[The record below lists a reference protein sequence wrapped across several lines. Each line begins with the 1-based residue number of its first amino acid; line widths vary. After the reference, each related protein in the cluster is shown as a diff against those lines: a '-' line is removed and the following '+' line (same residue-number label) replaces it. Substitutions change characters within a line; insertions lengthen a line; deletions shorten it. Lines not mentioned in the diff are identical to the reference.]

1 MADMIVRKTDGTSE
15 PFDRRKLI
23 NIIKKAYKSANEPC
37 DTKLA
42 GEIVDSLYIYDGI
55 MCSSIRSQIE
65 ERLKERCEGAYA
77 AYKAVKDKKKEIENF
92 VENKKNFIYNYK
104 KASNTANATVDD
116 NSNVG
121 SKNIGVLN
129 AEIHKPDNIQ
139 ISRSMVMDKLKELY
153 PNFNPKNYVK
163 DLNHHI
169 IYKHDESSFAGAI
182 APYTYSAHEV
192 VEALVDGKKLLV
204 PFNLLYDIIDEDEIC
219 ADEEKEVYVKVPQ
232 NAYVKD
238 ADNSWTRINR
248 VIKKKRHRKLVRVHT
263 SIGEDVV
270 VTDNH
275 PMIVDS
281 ENINNTV
288 QAIDSLGQPQYKL
301 GTKIAF
307 KGKTTIDLGKIVSS
321 SWCKIC
327 DTYVTALNESP
338 VKRHIAVDKNLGFF
352 IGLLLNKGDF
362 FDLTFDNSYEPR
374 IVAIFENLEEAKC
387 LDNGIFTIF
396 GTTSSVDRV
405 GPKYRVT
412 ITNPIIVDLIM
423 NYFKINFKRGEQV
436 LPYNILEYN
445 EEFAR
450 GCLLG
455 LLESNVFVKDH
466 HYMFMS
472 PSRALTLQVEA
483 LVRYF
488 GYKVDN
494 DHRFIDSR
502 GIAKGDSWE
511 IVFRSENDVLD
522 IHDADE
528 LDGINFDLGNYI
540 TEGES
545 KIDAVD
551 AIYSK
556 SSFYLSNDYI
566 YDITTESNTFCLNNI
581 LVHNCVSITMYPFLT
596 NGIKGLGGLSA
607 APKNIDSFCGM
618 FCNLIFAIAAQY
630 AGAVAVSEFLLYFTY
645 FCKKAFGDDFYEKAE
660 SFYAI
665 GPKLR
670 RLLDESHYWASSLA
684 ELKEHDFGSDELNAL
699 RDEIV
704 VDATRPLN
712 EKELE
717 DYQRNIKINPD
728 YSVKLGDGTRTI
740 KSQIYQYWQQIIYTI
755 NQPAASR
762 GMQSAFVNFS
772 YFDRSFFDGMFGD
785 FYFPDGTKPDW
796 ESLKWTEKEFMR
808 WFNAERLR
816 TILTFPVESFT
827 LLYKD
832 GEFAD
837 KEMYEF
843 VCEEYARGH
852 SFFTYISDTVDSLS
866 SCCRLKNKIQTHEF
880 NFTNGNIGIQTGS
893 LSVITLNLSRIIQD
907 WFKAENIEK
916 FDSTLYPSLKK
927 YLNKILERVYKY
939 HTAYNELLWDMY
951 NSNLLP
957 VYKAGFIDLNK
968 QYMTIGINGL
978 NQAAEF
984 LGIRCNDNPEYSEF
998 CREIFSDI
1006 KEQNMA
1012 HKVSEGQHKLTFN
1025 TECVPAESLAIKN
1038 YNWDKEDS
1046 YWIPDNINL
1055 YASYIFEP
1063 YDKTL
1068 SVLDKLRMHGS
1079 NYIGDYLDG
1088 GSASHIQLDSHLS
1101 VEQYRYLIKYAAE
1114 VGCQYFTWNIPNCE
1128 CDECGYIAKQPFDKC
1143 PRCGSTKVSLWDRV
1157 IGYLTKI
1164 KNWSDGRQKEQK
1176 QRVYTHV
1183 DNSEYID

>member
-1 MADMIVRKTDGTSE
+1 MIVRKTDGTSE

-42 GEIVDSLYIYDGI
+42 SEIVDSLYIYDGI

-182 APYTYSAHEV
+182 APY
-192 VEALVDGKKLLV
+192 
-204 PFNLLYDIIDEDEIC
+204 
-219 ADEEKEVYVKVPQ
+219 
-232 NAYVKD
+232 
-238 ADNSWTRINR
+238 
-248 VIKKKRHRKLVRVHT
+248 
-263 SIGEDVV
+263 
-270 VTDNH
+270 
-275 PMIVDS
+275 
-281 ENINNTV
+281 
-288 QAIDSLGQPQYKL
+288 
-301 GTKIAF
+301 
-307 KGKTTIDLGKIVSS
+307 
-321 SWCKIC
+321 
-327 DTYVTALNESP
+327 
-338 VKRHIAVDKNLGFF
+338 
-352 IGLLLNKGDF
+352 
-362 FDLTFDNSYEPR
+362 
-374 IVAIFENLEEAKC
+374 
-387 LDNGIFTIF
+387 
-396 GTTSSVDRV
+396 
-405 GPKYRVT
+405 
-412 ITNPIIVDLIM
+412 
-423 NYFKINFKRGEQV
+423 
-436 LPYNILEYN
+436 
-445 EEFAR
+445 
-450 GCLLG
+450 
-455 LLESNVFVKDH
+455 
-466 HYMFMS
+466 
-472 PSRALTLQVEA
+472 
-483 LVRYF
+483 
-488 GYKVDN
+488 
-494 DHRFIDSR
+494 
-502 GIAKGDSWE
+502 
-511 IVFRSENDVLD
+511 
-522 IHDADE
+522 
-528 LDGINFDLGNYI
+528 
-540 TEGES
+540 
-545 KIDAVD
+545 
-551 AIYSK
+551 
-556 SSFYLSNDYI
+556 
-566 YDITTESNTFCLNNI
+566 
-581 LVHNCVSITMYPFLT
+581 CVSITMYPFLT

-772 YFDRSFFDGMFGD
+772 YFDRPFFDGMFGD

-866 SCCRLKNKIQTHEF
+866 SCCFEGNEQITIKQNGEEKQLSIKDFVEQYTKETNDFGQKINDNVLIKSYTKE
-880 NFTNGNIGIQTGS
+880 GKEEMASITG
-893 LSVITLNLSRIIQD
+893 V
-907 WFKAENIEK
+907 
-916 FDSTLYPSLKK
+916 LKK
-927 YLNKILERVYKY
+927 ETNNDLYLFNVGGKEIKVTEDHIMMVKNIN
-939 HTAYNELLWDMY
+939 TDM
-951 NSNLLP
+951 
-957 VYKAGFIDLNK
+957 V
-968 QYMTIGINGL
+968 
-978 NQAAEF
+978 EF
-984 LGIRCNDNPEYSEF
+984 
-998 CREIFSDI
+998 
-1006 KEQNMA
+1006 
-1012 HKVSEGQHKLTFN
+1012 
-1025 TECVPAESLAIKN
+1025 VPAKYVYQNS
-1038 YNWDKEDS
+1038 DS
-1046 YWIPDNINL
+1046 YLIAMENDNIN
-1055 YASYIFEP
+1055 
-1063 YDKTL
+1063 
-1068 SVLDKLRMHGS
+1068 
-1079 NYIGDYLDG
+1079 
-1088 GSASHIQLDSHLS
+1088 
-1101 VEQYRYLIKYAAE
+1101 
-1114 VGCQYFTWNIPNCE
+1114 YFN
-1128 CDECGYIAKQPFDKC
+1128 
-1143 PRCGSTKVSLWDRV
+1143 
-1157 IGYLTKI
+1157 
-1164 KNWSDGRQKEQK
+1164 
-1176 QRVYTHV
+1176 
-1183 DNSEYID
+1183 